1 VLAETNDSIF
11 DGPFVVSG
19 AFEVIHS
26 GSWHNRYP
34 GDRRIKLDLT
44 RLISFYDTSLVPS
57 LIAKRFNL
65 ERWDHRLLGIAP
77 EDVAAVMDRL
87 TEAYV
92 APPPAGSGVDW
103 DTLFKVVV
111 DRYAD
116 RLEMVRYVL
125 NGTSSSSSDDDDALV
140 TAKNAITH
148 FRVMLAPYILR
159 AVVPVPDTAW
169 AAPVYNFCATS
180 HTGNIRR
187 SARAGT
193 FTAAERLLL
202 GAVEETNREICRVVV
217 RLWAEGVSAGLD
229 DALPVP
235 VPVEAAPD
243 VDAPALVRKWKAAID
258 DLMAWLDWSVWI
270 KCRPG
275 CSFEVCPS
283 SMYLRSDELT
293 ARTAGNMLFADLAI
307 RWSWRVP
314 SWRSARTPSRLGR
327 RRRLSAA
334 PASMCATI

>member
-1 VLAETNDSIF
+1 
-11 DGPFVVSG
+11 
-19 AFEVIHS
+19 
-26 GSWHNRYP
+26 
-34 GDRRIKLDLT
+34 
-44 RLISFYDTSLVPS
+44 
-57 LIAKRFNL
+57 
-65 ERWDHRLLGIAP
+65 
-77 EDVAAVMDRL
+77 MDRL
-87 TEAYV
+87 TEAYA